1 MNSYNDNLHSVVVNS
16 LLDQELNLK
25 TVKSEAIASMF
36 TLYHAQDA
44 TITAQEN
51 LNDAQTDL
59 DARVEVNN
67 QAVAGT
73 NISNNLLSAATQC
86 NTYLKQSVTN
96 TSVCASNVQ
105 IAANAIVKLA
115 SDMGSVYSIVHAAD
129 YKSDIYETTEEARAL
144 INETAYLAE
153 VASDMAMEA
162 SILTSEVASTAVLNK
177 AKNSNTTLGNLYS
190 ITTADFNT
198 ASQTVATDTAN
209 VASASVTEQ
218 AAEGDFEDISTDS
231 KAAIGA
237 YHLMNAELNM
247 NLRVSPIV
255 TLKPNAAK
263 TKTDTSST
271 RNIRFNFIRSPF
283 GWDIA
288 SGSTV
293 NPISYPVQD
302 YYLIAVKEK
311 SKTTFS
317 IANAE
322 NIVTNG
328 TGDANPRF
336 IRMPEECY
344 LAKEVIAMHQDL
356 KPVSNKLQEQL
367 TVPREKDGIT
377 IHLRVDGASLD
388 VDFFNIDGKTLYD
401 ADGQAMVQGTSYVI
415 FVYARYQEAYKKKI
429 NSFDDFLSAASLP
442 FTLTTKVVAP
452 EGTSIVMDAKANAPA
467 NSFSFTIDTLPDYAV
482 EYRCML
488 LPYGEGV
495 PAGLLNK
502 LSLEQLE
509 LQLVQIQTVADAYDP
524 RIAVLQAQLLRT
536 DLKPEEKN
544 KLTAGIR
551 DLEQARNADMESL
564 QILNAATVRM
574 KANGKGSTAV
584 PVKTEIGFLFNR
596 TLAEEVTADNYLS
609 KKFNPAE
616 DKAPRRE
623 QEMYHFT
630 VPFTAATTDIFGRLL
645 SNGSKYVPVVLAVF
659 DGEAEDEAMFTN
671 AWSGYENSPVY
682 AYQPSPIKTEA
693 GNKGK

>member
-25 TVKSEAIASMF
+25 TVKSQAIASMF

-86 NTYLKQSVTN
+86 STYLKQSVTN
-96 TSVCASNVQ
+96 TSVCASNVE

-115 SDMGSVYSIVHAAD
+115 SDMGSIYSIVHAAD

-153 VASDMAMEA
+153 VASDMAMQA
-162 SILTSEVASTAVLNK
+162 SILTSEVASTSVLNK
-177 AKNSNTTLGNLYS
+177 AKNSNTSLGNLYA
-190 ITTADFNT
+190 ITTTDFNN

-218 AAEGDFEDISTDS
+218 AAEGDFEDISTDA

-237 YHLMNAELNM
+237 YYLMNAELNM
-247 NLRVSPIV
+247 NLRVSPV
-255 TLKPNAAK
+255 RTPLPNAVKSTA
-263 TKTDTSST
+263 DLSST

-288 SGSTV
+288 SGTNV

-328 TGDANPRF
+328 AGDPNPRF

-344 LAKEVIAMHQDL
+344 LAKEVIAMHQDH
-356 KPVSNKLQEQL
+356 KPVSHKMQEQV
-367 TVPREKDGIT
+367 TTAREKDGIT
-377 IHLRVDGASLD
+377 IHLRPDGASLD

-401 ADGQAMVQGTSYVI
+401 ADGQAMVKGTGYVI

-429 NSFDDFLSAASLP
+429 NSFDDFLSAASVP
-442 FTLTTKVVAP
+442 FTLTTKVIAP
-452 EGTSIVMDAKANAPA
+452 KGSDIEMDAKANAVI
-467 NSFSFTIDTLPDYAV
+467 NSFTFSIDALPQYPV

-495 PAGLLNK
+495 PSGLLNK

-509 LQLVQIQTVADAYDP
+509 LQLVQIQTVADVYDP
-524 RIAVLQAQLLRT
+524 KIAVMQAQLLRT
-536 DLKPEEKN
+536 DLKPEDKT
-544 KLTAGIR
+544 KLTLGIKE
-551 DLEQARNADMESL
+551 LEQGRTRDMEKL
-564 QILNAATVRM
+564 QILNAVTVRQ
-574 KANGKGSTAV
+574 KANGKGATADAG
-584 PVKTEIGFLFNR
+584 KTEIGFLFNM
-596 TLAEEVTADNYLS
+596 TLAEEVTADNYVA
-609 KKFNPAE
+609 KKYNNAE
-616 DKAPRRE
+616 DKAPRKE
-623 QEMYHFT
+623 QNLYQFV
-630 VPFTAATTDIFGRLL
+630 VPFTAGTTDIFGRLL
-645 SNGSKYVPVVLAVF
+645 AAGSKYVPVVLAVY
-659 DGEAEDEAMFTN
+659 DGEAEDETMFTN

-682 AYQPSPIKTEA
+682 TYEPLPAKQEP
-693 GNKGK
+693 KGK

>member
-25 TVKSEAIASMF
+25 TVKSQAIASMF

-86 NTYLKQSVTN
+86 STYLKQSVTN
-96 TSVCASNVQ
+96 TSVCASNVE

-115 SDMGSVYSIVHAAD
+115 SDMGSIYSIVHAAD

-153 VASDMAMEA
+153 VASDMAMQA
-162 SILTSEVASTAVLNK
+162 SILTSEVASTSVLNK
-177 AKNSNTTLGNLYS
+177 AKNSNTSLGNLYG
-190 ITTADFNT
+190 ITTTDFNN

-209 VASASVTEQ
+209 VAAASVTEQ

-237 YHLMNAELNM
+237 YYLMNAELNM
-247 NLRVSPIV
+247 NLRVSQV
-255 TLKPNAAK
+255 GALTSNAVRAK
-263 TKTDTSST
+263 TDLSTT

-288 SGSTV
+288 SGTNV

-328 TGDANPRF
+328 AGDPNPRF

-344 LAKEVIAMHQDL
+344 LAKEVIAMHQDH
-356 KPVSNKLQEQL
+356 KPVSNKMQEQV
-367 TVPREKDGIT
+367 TTAREKDGIT
-377 IHLRVDGASLD
+377 IHLRPDGASLD
-388 VDFFNIDGKTLYD
+388 VDFFNIDGKTLFD
-401 ADGQAMVQGTSYVI
+401 ADGQAMVKGTGYVI

-429 NSFDDFLSAASLP
+429 NSFDDFLSAASVP
-442 FTLTTKVVAP
+442 FTLTTKVIAP
-452 EGTSIVMDAKANAPA
+452 NGSDIEMDAKAHAA
-467 NSFSFTIDTLPDYAV
+467 TNSFTFSLDTLPQYPV

-495 PAGLLNK
+495 PSGLLNK

-524 RIAVLQAQLLRT
+524 KIAVLQAQLLRT
-536 DLKPEEKN
+536 DLKPEEKTR
-544 KLTAGIR
+544 LTVSIKE
-551 DLEQARNADMESL
+551 LEQGRTKDMEKL
-564 QILNAATVRM
+564 QILNAATVRQ
-574 KANGKGSTAV
+574 KANGKGATADAG
-584 PVKTEIGFLFNR
+584 KTEIGFLFNM
-596 TLAEEVTADNYLS
+596 TLAEEVTADNYVA
-609 KKFNPAE
+609 KKYNNAE
-616 DKAPRRE
+616 DKAPRKE
-623 QEMYHFT
+623 QNMYQFV
-630 VPFTAATTDIFGRLL
+630 VPFTAGTTDIFGRLL
-645 SNGSKYVPVVLAVF
+645 AAGSKYVPVVLAVY
-659 DGEAEDEAMFTN
+659 DGEAEDESMFTN

-682 AYQPSPIKTEA
+682 TYQPLPAKHEP
-693 GNKGK
+693 KGK